1 MAKGFNIAEMF
12 GQLPDMVMQ
21 GFSDPAS
28 ILSIAETGQPHKPEE
43 IKLPNNIPT
52 TDSIFNSVFEATGDT
67 MLADM
72 AASGTASDELVQ
84 AMLTDLA
91 PSQDQMQL
99 ELAANAVLQSTG
111 YTTGNINN
119 IEVNEEEIFEAY
131 ANSYGVDQNSLKN
144 TVTRLAR
151 QNEIDGKTWWHGED
165 GDRTFEPTPFFVD
178 PNKALQEVVG
188 DVNTTLES
196 EDFTEGFNEIPWS
209 WNAADSLRA
218 DMGSGLLSAANSVK
232 EFFVQGL
239 TGQGKAAAAELEARG
254 LPTPQTSDIGSVWN
268 TDSSDSLS
276 NETTSPMAERA
287 KGIYLPE
294 PWEGEDPLSK
304 GTTPEVNIH
313 NPNVTSSLI
322 ENIKELEE
330 TVPTP
335 TPIPDSTPTP
345 KEVETPVIQEAGS
358 PVEFGT
364 EKYNKVIRDITAN
377 NFGMYI
383 EDATGISEDGL
394 RVYMFVDPN
403 TQNVYRHSP
412 APVGSS
418 GYDLLWDLGKMTLEK
433 TPKEDEVF
441 HVYKLGN
448 ETYHYN
454 KLYDRW
460 NKPRD
465 PSAIPSLSSIAS
477 SMPDDSTAHLFGK
490 TPTEQWDMLKAQQM
504 GDQAY
509 NPVMW
514 GARRYG
520 LRPAF
525 GEFLLGGGLVDGKMR
540 PFHEFLPTRGDRDT
554 TQDWATLVK
563 ASQMS
568 ADPSSY
574 LGYDSTNPEN
584 LRLLAMQSLMQG
596 DAAKTNI
603 LNMAST
609 ALGAGEGYASD
620 SLRSHLSSLYD
631 IYEAQVGAKGKP
643 VGGFASWLGERRI
656 VDTPTEKPQAP
667 DGGAGGYD

>member
-28 ILSIAETGQPHKPEE
+28 ILSIAETGQPPKPEE
-43 IKLPNNIPT
+43 IKLPDNIPT

-119 IEVNEEEIFEAY
+119 LEIDEEEIFEAY

-209 WNAADSLRA
+209 WNAADSLRS
-218 DMGSGLLSAANSVK
+218 DTGSGLLNVAKAAK

-254 LPTPQTSDIGSVWN
+254 LSTPQTHDIGSVWN
-268 TDSSDSLS
+268 TDS
-276 NETTSPMAERA
+276 P
-287 KGIYLPE
+287 
-294 PWEGEDPLSK
+294 DPLANVVA
-304 GTTPEVNIH
+304 TPTPTPEVDINDD
-313 NPNVTSSLI
+313 NVTSSLI

-335 TPIPDSTPTP
+335 TPITDPTPTP
-345 KEVETPVIQEAGS
+345 KVVETPVIQEAGS

-433 TPKEDEVF
+433 TPKEGEVF

-490 TPTEQWDMLKAQQM
+490 TPTEQWDILKAQQM

-540 PFHEFLPTRGDRDT
+540 PFHEWLPTQGDRDT
-554 TQDWATLVK
+554 SQDWATLVK

-656 VDTPTEKPQAP
+656 VDTPTKEPQAP
-667 DGGAGGYD
+667 EAGGAGGYD